1 MEDVVKNTWWEDT
14 IGDKPDEVHVDNQRK
29 ARIQKSLLNGNLWT
43 MICQPGRV
51 DWTLEA
57 VEKESDKTSELAVLG
72 SMTTNTLE
80 PFVKIIGKWLGK
92 CPPTNRLAFGA
103 HLGKM
108 TDDIHTGYEEI
119 QQYLPNVKLDPQN
132 TANFRYQINRPRK
145 SEIDSK
151 IMINRLNTWSVVLVS
166 TGGVT
171 IDPMASKISANVQ
184 SSHVRVLELDIN
196 TASVDGSIAKNKVRK
211 VFQELVEHGQEISSK
226 GDVK

>member
-1 MEDVVKNTWWEDT
+1 M
-14 IGDKPDEVHVDNQRK
+14 PDEVHVDNQRK
-29 ARIQKSLLNGNLWT
+29 ARVQKSLLDGNLWA

-57 VEKESDKTSELAVLG
+57 VEKESDKTSELVTLG
-72 SMTTNTLE
+72 AMSANTLE

-103 HLGKM
+103 NLGKM
-108 TDDIHTGYEEI
+108 VNDRHAGYEEI
-119 QQYLPNVKLDPQN
+119 KRYLPSVELDPQN
-132 TANFRYQINRPRK
+132 TDNFLYQINRPRK
-145 SEIDSK
+145 SKVDPN

-171 IDPMASKISANVQ
+171 IDSTGAKISANVQ
-184 SSHVRVLELDIN
+184 NIHVRKLELDIN
-196 TASVDGSIAKNKVRK
+196 TAFLDDSIAKKKGRK
-211 VFQELVEHGQEISSK
+211 IFQELVEHGQEISSE